1 VIPSI
6 GRIVHYTL
14 SAQDAEAVNKR
25 RADSS
30 AHMAEHRENSNGVQI
45 HVGNGVRE
53 GDIFPMVITRAWPAD
68 THGVNGQ
75 VFLDGNDLLWVTSIA
90 EGEGPRTWS
99 WPPRT

>member
-1 VIPSI
+1 MIPSI
-6 GRIVHYTL
+6 GRIVRYTL
-14 SAQDAEAVNKR
+14 SAQDADAINKR

-30 AHMAEHRENSNGVQI
+30 KHMTEHRENSNGVQI

-53 GDIFPMVITRAWPAD
+53 GDVFPMLIVQVWPND

-75 VFLDGNDLLWVTSIA
+75 VFLDGNDSLWATSVA
-90 EGEGPRTWS
+90 EGDGPRSWS